1 MPNQIII
8 FYVVMKSSFIK
19 ILEDRVVF
27 MSRVRK
33 AIIPAA
39 GLGTRFLPA
48 TKAMPKEMLPIVDKP
63 TIQYIV
69 EEAIASGIEDII
81 IVTGKGKRA
90 IEDHF
95 DSAFELEQNLLEKG
109 KHSLL
114 EEVKKSSNVDI
125 HYIRQK
131 EPLGLGHAVWCA
143 RNFIGNEP
151 FAVLLGDDIVVSDVP
166 CTRQL
171 IQQYEEVQ
179 QAVLG
184 VKTVSP
190 SETYRYGIIDPLH
203 TEGRLSSVSS
213 MVEKPPLGSAP
224 SNLAIMGRYILT
236 PDVFRYL
243 EAQHIGAGGE
253 IQLTDALQKLNDD
266 RGLYAYDFEGTRY
279 DVGEK
284 LGYILTTLDFALNNA
299 ELRAPVLTAI
309 EDILMREHLKHR
321 MLVGGGDSL

>member
-1 MPNQIII
+1 
-8 FYVVMKSSFIK
+8 MKK
-19 ILEDRVVF
+19 
-27 MSRVRK
+27 VRK

-95 DSAFELEQNLLEKG
+95 DNAFELERQLIEKSKTELLEQ
-109 KHSLL
+109 
-114 EEVKKSSNVDI
+114 VRRSSNLANI

-143 RNFIGNEP
+143 RRFIGDEP
-151 FAVLLGDDIVVSDVP
+151 FAVLLGDDIVKAETP
-166 CTRQL
+166 CLRQL
-171 IQQYEEVQ
+171 MDQYEQLGSSVIGIQQVPYGEVH
-179 QAVLG
+179 
-184 VKTVSP
+184 
-190 SETYRYGIIDPLH
+190 RYGIIDPQ
-203 TEGRLSSVSS
+203 ERFGRLSKIRD
-213 MVEKPPLGSAP
+213 MVEKPARSLAP

-236 PDVFRYL
+236 PRIFEIL
-243 EAQHIGAGGE
+243 EHQETGAGGE
-253 IQLTDALQKLNDD
+253 IQLTDAMRQLGE
-266 RGLYAYDFEGTRY
+266 REGIYAYDFEGKRY

-284 LGYILTTLDFALNNA
+284 LGFLLTTLDFALMNP
-299 ELRAPVLTAI
+299 ELREPLMLAI
-309 EDILMREHLKHR
+309 EEVIGNRSRLLAK
-321 MLVGGGDSL
+321 